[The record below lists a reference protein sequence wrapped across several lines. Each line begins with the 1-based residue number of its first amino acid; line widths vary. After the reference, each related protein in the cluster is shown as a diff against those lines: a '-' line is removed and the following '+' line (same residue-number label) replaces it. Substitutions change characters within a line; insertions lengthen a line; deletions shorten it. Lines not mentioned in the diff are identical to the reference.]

1 MDDAGEL
8 AESEGHR
15 PTPHA
20 IERTHH
26 ASPRTL
32 VFDPTPFICRVFCW
46 LTFVLWDLANGS
58 ETKRYGRGRDSN
70 DFTANKKMMIGP
82 MSCVRRQIPT
92 ETSSR
97 PGPAAVPLVPVL
109 RRVYSS
115 LPTHC
120 CHSPRCLWCPGSGR
134 RSPGF
139 QTLLAA
145 WVAGPLQYVL
155 R

>member
-1 MDDAGEL
+1 MYSSERTTPWVSWILDDAGEL
-8 AESEGHR
+8 AESEKHR

-97 PGPAAVPLVPVL
+97 PGPAVAPLVPVARGVQFL
-109 RRVYSS
+109 ANSLLS
-115 LPTHC
+115 LPQMFTV
-120 CHSPRCLWCPGSGR
+120 SWIR
-134 RSPGF
+134 
-139 QTLLAA
+139 
-145 WVAGPLQYVL
+145 
-155 R
+155 